1 MVLGWEIPHKDLL
14 DETTLSTQSVSSFE
28 GNIEILLLLSEQMEP
43 PDVPPTHMETLGM
56 RMQHPILLQVVLKV
70 VNMLAAVVLVEA
82 LDFLV
87 QEMVDMALA
96 VVAMVDKILM
106 HPLKNPADMDTW
118 WYMADLE
125 QSNYIDTL

>member
-1 MVLGWEIPHKDLL
+1 
-14 DETTLSTQSVSSFE
+14 
-28 GNIEILLLLSEQMEP
+28 MEP
-43 PDVPPTHMETLGM
+43 PDHTPTLMETLGM

-106 HPLKNPADMDTW
+106 HPLAPADMDTW